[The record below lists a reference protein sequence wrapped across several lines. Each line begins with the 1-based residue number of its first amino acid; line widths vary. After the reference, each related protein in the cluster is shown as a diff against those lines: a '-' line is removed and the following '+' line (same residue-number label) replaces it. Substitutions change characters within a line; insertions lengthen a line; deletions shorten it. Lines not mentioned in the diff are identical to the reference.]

1 VDLVLVSHEH
11 GDHNCVKKVKAF
23 KKVLKEGTEE
33 FDGVKITA
41 IPYFHDN
48 AQGAKRGKISLFRIE
63 AEDMVLAFLSDLGTL
78 LTEKN
83 SKRWASLMS
92 YFYP

>member
-1 VDLVLVSHEH
+1 MNTAIITVLKSKSVQ
-11 GDHNCVKKVKAF
+11 
-23 KKVLKEGTEE
+23 KVLKEGTEE

-78 LTEKN
+78 LTEKELEAL
-83 SKRWASLMS
+83 ASLMS